1 MGRPSGAQSPDS
13 ELSSVDLAPTPIR
26 DKSKCSSING
36 QHFVFSIRSRLGF
49 IFYADDD
56 SDCNIGQATGNNPT
70 IAISTPTTSLN
81 PLAGV
86 TLGPGAPNL
95 ILTSPSPTEPNK
107 PSPTSPTGASPLF
120 SNSNSNSNVS
130 TGAGGRSASQRE
142 HVLTHSSSITQN
154 CARAGSNRSQR
165 ALSPTASQGVHA
177 IALQWAHAVKQALA
191 AIQMRNASV
200 TLTAAGLANEGS
212 SETGSV
218 PNLTS
223 IATRQASYASRGPHN
238 DSIAEEPEKPAST
251 HDSRSMHECD
261 PYDLFC
267 TSIDLDAFT
276 HKTIN

>member
-26 DKSKCSSING
+26 DKAKCSTING

-49 IFYADDD
+49 IFYVDDD
-56 SDCNIGQATGNNPT
+56 SECNIGQATGNTPT

-86 TLGPGAPNL
+86 TLGTGAPNL
-95 ILTSPSPTEPNK
+95 ILTSPSPTEPYK
-107 PSPTSPTGASPLF
+107 PSPTSPTAAPSVF
-120 SNSNSNSNVS
+120 SNSNVS
-130 TGAGGRSASQRE
+130 TGGRSASQRE

-165 ALSPTASQGVHA
+165 TLSPTASQGVHA
-177 IALQWAHAVKQALA
+177 IALQWAHAVKQALT

-200 TLTAAGLANEGS
+200 TLTAAGKASEGT

-251 HDSRSMHECD
+251 HESRSMHFVHEFVS
-261 PYDLFC
+261 LHQIFM
-267 TSIDLDAFT
+267 IFT
-276 HKTIN
+276 TLS